1 MKNRLKW
8 IVPLCLLAVLVLV
21 LGECLMAYE
30 LIRDSV
36 GKIVH
41 PEETEFSG
49 LIVVILAT
57 CAVSVWLGL
66 RNEKE

>member
-8 IVPLCLLAVLVLV
+8 IVPLCLIAVLVLV
-21 LGECLMAYE
+21 LGECLISLVWNLGMTASR
-30 LIRDSV
+30 IW
-36 GKIVH
+36 
-41 PEETEFSG
+41 

>member
-1 MKNRLKW
+1 MDCSALPARRAG
-8 IVPLCLLAVLVLV
+8 VGA
-21 LGECLMAYE
+21 GECLIGLVWNLGMTASR
-30 LIRDSV
+30 IW
-36 GKIVH
+36 
-41 PEETEFSG
+41 

>member
-21 LGECLMAYE
+21 LGECLIGLVWNLGMTASR
-30 LIRDSV
+30 IW
-36 GKIVH
+36 
-41 PEETEFSG
+41 

-57 CAVSVWLGL
+57 CA
-66 RNEKE
+66 

>member
-21 LGECLMAYE
+21 LGECLIGLVWNLGMTASR
-30 LIRDSV
+30 IW
-36 GKIVH
+36 
-41 PEETEFSG
+41 

-57 CAVSVWLGL
+57 CAAGAAERKGMRKAWA
-66 RNEKE
+66 

>member
-8 IVPLCLLAVLVLV
+8 IVPLGLLAVLVLV
-21 LGECLMAYE
+21 LGECQIGLVWNLGMTASR
-30 LIRDSV
+30 IW
-36 GKIVH
+36 
-41 PEETEFSG
+41 

-66 RNEKE
+66 RNENE

>member
-8 IVPLCLLAVLVLV
+8 IVPLCLLAVL
-21 LGECLMAYE
+21 GECLIGLVWNLGMTASR
-30 LIRDSV
+30 IW
-36 GKIVH
+36 
-41 PEETEFSG
+41 